1 MPKRYENPRTRIIIY
16 ILILSM
22 FGVRWV
28 NTYRV
33 KSMNSLFDLRID
45 RAKVVSVSID
55 DGDIYGRTK
64 DEEKVNEVKKHLKPL
79 KVRRMLKNEEAKVK
93 DFEEGYVVEL
103 YEGDFLGGIA
113 VYKNNKKI
121 ISDGSYYYKITKGEI
136 DQKFIE
142 DLWNS
147 LEEKYGEK

>member
-64 DEEKVNEVKKHLKPL
+64 DEEKVNEVK
-79 KVRRMLKNEEAKVK
+79 N
-93 DFEEGYVVEL
+93 
-103 YEGDFLGGIA
+103 I
-113 VYKNNKKI
+113 
-121 ISDGSYYYKITKGEI
+121 
-136 DQKFIE
+136 
-142 DLWNS
+142 
-147 LEEKYGEK
+147 

>member
-1 MPKRYENPRTRIIIY
+1 
-16 ILILSM
+16 
-22 FGVRWV
+22 
-28 NTYRV
+28 
-33 KSMNSLFDLRID
+33 
-45 RAKVVSVSID
+45 
-55 DGDIYGRTK
+55 
-64 DEEKVNEVKKHLKPL
+64 
-79 KVRRMLKNEEAKVK
+79 MLKNEEAKVK